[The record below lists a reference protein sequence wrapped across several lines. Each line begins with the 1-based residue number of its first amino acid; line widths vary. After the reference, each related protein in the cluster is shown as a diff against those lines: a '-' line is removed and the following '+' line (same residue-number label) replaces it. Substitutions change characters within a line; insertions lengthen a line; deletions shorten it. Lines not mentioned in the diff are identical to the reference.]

1 MSVPTFLIDSERARD
16 AAIGATFI
24 LDGDEGRHAVAVQR
38 TRIGECIDLVDGSGT
53 RITAEVVETGKDS
66 CTVRF
71 DAIEHEPAPHPVITA
86 VQAIAKGDRG
96 ELAVQMLTEAGVDVI
111 VPWQAAHCVAKWDG
125 DRAAKNH
132 AKWQATARES
142 AKQSRR
148 SRVPQIESLSSTAAI
163 ADLIANADVAF
174 VLDEESTTP
183 LTSIDISAV
192 GDITLVIG
200 PEGGLSDA
208 ERELFAESGGDL
220 VLLGGNVLRTSTA
233 GVAALS
239 VISAATGRW

>member
-1 MSVPTFLIDSERARD
+1 MSAPTFLIDPERAGD
-16 AAIGATFI
+16 AAIGATFL
-24 LDGDEGRHAVAVQR
+24 LDGAEGRHAVAVQR
-38 TRIGECIDLVDGSGT
+38 IRPGERLDLVDGSGT
-53 RITAEVVETGKDS
+53 RASAEVIDTDKDS
-66 CTVRF
+66 CTVRI
-71 DAIEHEPAPHPVITA
+71 DAVEHEPAPHPVITA

-96 ELAVQMLTEAGVDVI
+96 ELAVQMLTETGIDVI
-111 VPWQAAHCVAKWDG
+111 VPWRAAHCVVKWDD

-148 SRVPQIESLSSTAAI
+148 SRIPRVESLSSTAAV

-174 VLDEESTTP
+174 VLDEQSTIP

-200 PEGGLSDA
+200 PEGGLSDI

-220 VLLGGNVLRTSTA
+220 VTLGGNVLRTSTA

>member
-1 MSVPTFLIDSERARD
+1 MSAPTFLIDPQTAAQ
-16 AAIGATFI
+16 AAIGATFL

-38 TRIGECIDLVDGSGT
+38 TRIGECIDLVDGNGT
-53 RITAEVVETGKDS
+53 RISAEVIDAGKDS
-66 CTVRF
+66 CTVRV

-111 VPWQAAHCVAKWDG
+111 VPWQAAHCVAKWDS
-125 DRAAKNH
+125 DRAVKNH

-148 SRVPQIESLSSTAAI
+148 SRIPRVESLSSTAAI

-200 PEGGLSDA
+200 PEGGLSDV

-220 VLLGGNVLRTSTA
+220 VLLGRNVLRTSTA
-233 GVAALS
+233 GVAALA